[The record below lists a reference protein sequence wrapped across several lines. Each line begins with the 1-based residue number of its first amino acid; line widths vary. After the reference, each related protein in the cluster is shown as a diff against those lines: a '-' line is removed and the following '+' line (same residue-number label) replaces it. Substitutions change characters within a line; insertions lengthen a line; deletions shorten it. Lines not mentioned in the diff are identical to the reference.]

1 MADLDPF
8 ALLADIG
15 STGANTAIFPL
26 PEAEQIKYNQIQ
38 EEAAANKIKQAQL
51 QERVNRLDTLA
62 ALTGGISQGLNPF
75 SDEAIAGLRSLF
87 TGVPYSQAIQE
98 EQGMLKQAEAAA
110 QTAYKTG
117 EYGSILG
124 SALLTGLGTTATQA
138 PKYFP
143 TVTKVV
149 EKVPGLTKLL
159 GAETATTLP
168 NLIRGGAVTGA
179 LQGAGSAEA
188 GLENR
193 LTGATI
199 GGVAG
204 ATLTPT
210 LYYGGK
216 ALIQG
221 LGDVAAKQGYDIPAL
236 ATKIKGLLASERGAV
251 GDVPPQWAPD
261 VKVTFEKPTAAAFEA
276 ARQLRNVRPEEMVAA
291 EALASEAERL
301 KLPLFLP
308 EAVGTGGIRQ
318 SAQIVAQRPESI
330 DIATRA
336 IEGRAKEQL
345 DRLSGVFNEIS
356 PEVSP
361 YRGGLRMATAAQN
374 IVESLKDE
382 RAALAK
388 PLYDKAREEAP
399 EIANEALNNLIA
411 KDKNLSSAI
420 KEVQSFGANADKAA
434 TSLDVL
440 DQAKRILDDKIA
452 EAKKVGASNKAR
464 LLKDTRDELVA
475 HLDDASPTYKDARAA
490 FEAASSGLNELEQTK
505 FKMLMDID
513 PTDTQKIGTI
523 FKYEPEQI
531 AELRKA
537 FADAGNLAD
546 FEAGIRGFLQRS
558 LESKKAGFDL
568 ASQFTTPVMKKR
580 LEAALGDKAERVI
593 KSLDIEEKIA
603 AGKRAY
609 LGGSTTRSQLTAEQE
624 LSDVAGTAQNIAK
637 KEGWTSKALGLLS
650 QALVNK
656 PEAKFYE
663 DLASIYFNPRSGETL
678 TGLAPLVRALQASQ
692 AAGEITGQVAQRAGR
707 RLGGRAEQELMTP
720 AAPKPTSKS
729 GMAIGGLGLSTG
741 IPEIESL
748 LADINSSASTPVT
761 SQQTAPAKVETLPSN
776 PTKSDYESLIEK
788 TALKYGVPPEFA
800 KAVAASES
808 AYNPKAK
815 SKKGAVG
822 LFQLMPGTAKDL
834 GVDPTDP
841 AQNIEGGIRYL
852 AEQLKKFDGD
862 QRLAAA
868 AYNWGPAR
876 VTSAI
881 AKANKQGVSPTWN
894 NIMDVAWTP
903 GETQRYVRTVL
914 NKTDQY
920 KVSLKGSKNLQ
931 RYDDYD
937 LAKIADAVGT
947 ERLDRVL
954 AKYASN
960 EKFTVGDVVDAL
972 NINAKQLGVNTN
984 SVLGKA

>member
-8 ALLADIG
+8 SLLADIN
-15 STGANTAIFPL
+15 STANSTAIFPL

-51 QERVNRLDTLA
+51 QEQVNRIDRSA
-62 ALTGGISQGLNPF
+62 ALLGGISQGLNPF
-75 SDEAIAGLRSLF
+75 ADEAIAGLRSLF

-98 EQGMLKQAEAAA
+98 EQNALKLAEERNK
-110 QTAYKTG
+110 TAYKVG

-124 SALLTGLGTTATQA
+124 SALASGLGTAATQA
-138 PKYFP
+138 PKYLP
-143 TVTKVV
+143 TLS
-149 EKVPGLTKLL
+149 KVPGLSTLL

-168 NLIRGGAVTGA
+168 NLIRGGAATGA

-193 LTGATI
+193 LFGGAI
-199 GGVAG
+199 GAAAG

-210 LYYGGK
+210 LYFGGK
-216 ALIQG
+216 ALVQG
-221 LGDVAAKQGYDIPAL
+221 AGDLAAKYGIDVGALGSKLKQMLSSETGAAGNIPA
-236 ATKIKGLLASERGAV
+236 ERAA
-251 GDVPPQWAPD
+251 WAPD
-261 VKVTFEKPTAAAFEA
+261 IQVTFDKPTAATLEA

-301 KLPLFLP
+301 NLPLFLP

-318 SAQIVAQRPESI
+318 SAQVIAQRPESI

-361 YRGGLRMATAAQN
+361 YRGGLRIATAAQN
-374 IVESLKDE
+374 IVEGLKSE

-399 EIANEALNNLIA
+399 EITNEALTNLIQ

-420 KEVQSFGANADKAA
+420 KEVQSFGANADKAT

-523 FKYEPEQI
+523 FRYEPEQI

-546 FEAGIRGFLQRS
+546 FEAGIRGFLQRG
-558 LESKKAGFDL
+558 LEAKKEGFDL

-609 LGGSTTRSQLTAEQE
+609 LGGSTTR
-624 LSDVAGTAQNIAK
+624 AQTKAQADLEEASGAARDIVK

-650 QALVNK
+650 NALVNK

-663 DLASIYFNPRSGETL
+663 DLASIYFSPRSGEIL
-678 TGLAPLVRALQASQ
+678 SGLSPLVRALQASQ
-692 AAGEITGQVAQRAGR
+692 AAGEVAGTVAQRGARQAAGR
-707 RLGGRAEQELMTP
+707 TESELM
-720 AAPKPTSKS
+720 PKKGPSKS
-729 GMAIGGLGLSTG
+729 GMAVGGLGLSTG
-741 IPEIESL
+741 IPEIEQM
-748 LADINSSASTPVT
+748 LADINSSASAPIAAQEV
-761 SQQTAPAKVETLPSN
+761 APAKVEMLPSN
-776 PTKSDYESLIEK
+776 PTKADYEAYIEK

-800 KAVAASES
+800 KAVALSES

-815 SKKGAVG
+815 SKKGALG

-876 VTSAI
+876 ITSAI

-894 NIMDVAWTP
+894 NIMNIAWTP

-914 NKTDQY
+914 NRTNQY
-920 KVSLKGSKNLQ
+920 K
-931 RYDDYD
+931 
-937 LAKIADAVGT
+937 A
-947 ERLDRVL
+947 
-954 AKYASN
+954 
-960 EKFTVGDVVDAL
+960 
-972 NINAKQLGVNTN
+972 
-984 SVLGKA
+984 